1 MDKAEVV
8 RAVAV
13 GSKTMTALLSDELP
27 RVTVDSLLS
36 SVPDEVWALPPEQ
49 LGIAMREACR
59 YDPLLFALWYLGHH
73 ITDRLT
79 GEVSFSPFHV
89 YLARRALR
97 WRIKST
103 EPAANRHADVAPRES
118 GKSTWKFLLLPMWA
132 ACYGHVEF
140 IAAFADAG
148 PQAEM
153 HLATFKRELADN
165 ERLFH
170 DFPALCTPGK
180 LRGVSDS
187 DTKGMYIAKSGF
199 VFAARGID
207 AKTLGMKVGAR
218 RPDLILLDDIEPP
231 EATYSL
237 YQKDQRLSALIN
249 SVLPLS
255 ITARVELSGTTT
267 MPGSIVHDLVRTVTH
282 PGADDHEEWVAETG
296 FQVHHHR
303 ALVDDGE
310 GGEVSLWPEKWSTE
324 YLQSIRHTRQYSLNY
339 DNDPLAKAGAYWS
352 REDFRYGETF
362 AAIRTLLVLDPAVTT
377 KVKSDYT
384 GVAVVAG
391 SRVLRRARV
400 LHAAQVK
407 LAPGEPLRQ
416 YCLRL
421 CATFPEIGGILV
433 ETNQGGDVWE
443 VSVLHDMPVRVA
455 TVFSEAPKEER
466 AADLLADYQRG
477 RVEHAKAL
485 PVAEGQMIAFPR
497 GAHDDIVDAIGAGV
511 RHFIPS
517 GVAKRRKSSSVAYT
531 G

>member
-1 MDKAEVV
+1 MGLLTRQRVSAGPQVV
-8 RAVAV
+8 
-13 GSKTMTALLSDELP
+13 DEP

-36 SVPDEVWALPPEQ
+36 SVPDEVWALRGAE
-49 LGIAMREACR
+49 LNKAMREGCR
-59 YDPLLFALWYLGHH
+59 FDPLLFALWYLDHH
-73 ITDRLT
+73 ITDKLS

-89 YLARRALR
+89 YLARRALA
-97 WRIKST
+97 WRHRSA
-103 EPAANRHADVAPRES
+103 EPAANRYADIAPRES
-118 GKSTWKFLLLPMWA
+118 GKSTWKFLILPMWA

-148 PQAEM
+148 PQAQM

-165 ERLFH
+165 ERLYR
-170 DFPALCTPGK
+170 DFPLLCTPGR

-187 DTKGMYIAKSGF
+187 DTKDMYIAQSGF

-237 YQKDQRLSALIN
+237 YQKEQRLSALLN
-249 SVLPLS
+249 AVLPLS
-255 ITARVELSGTTT
+255 VTARVELSGTTT
-267 MPGSIVHDLVRTVTH
+267 MPGSITHDLVRTVTH
-282 PGADDHEEWVAETG
+282 PDAEQEEWVAESG

-310 GGEVSLWPEKWSTE
+310 GGEISLWPEKWSTE
-324 YLQSIRHTRQYSLNY
+324 FLQSIRHTRQYSLNY

-362 AAIRTLLVLDPAVTT
+362 TAARTLLCLDPAVTT

-391 SRVLRRARV
+391 NRDLRKARV
-400 LHAAQVK
+400 LFAAQVK

-433 ETNQGGDVWE
+433 ETNNGGDTWE
-443 VSVLHDMPVRVA
+443 VSVLHDMPVKVV
-455 TVFSEAPKEER
+455 TVWSEDPKEVR
-466 AADLLADYQRG
+466 AAETLGHYQRG
-477 RVEHAKAL
+477 RVEHLHPL

-497 GAHDDIVDAIGAGV
+497 GAHDDIVDAVGSGV
-511 RHFIPS
+511 RHFIP
-517 GVAKRRKSSSVAYT
+517 AQLEQRRRSHSAAYT